1 MFKERKVKMDK
12 KKVKKG
18 KITTKL
24 NKSQAEDYVKP
35 ITKKE
40 LVEYRTV
47 ELTEEEYQLI
57 DKWRKS
63 TWKKSL

>member
-57 DKWRKS
+57 YKWRKS